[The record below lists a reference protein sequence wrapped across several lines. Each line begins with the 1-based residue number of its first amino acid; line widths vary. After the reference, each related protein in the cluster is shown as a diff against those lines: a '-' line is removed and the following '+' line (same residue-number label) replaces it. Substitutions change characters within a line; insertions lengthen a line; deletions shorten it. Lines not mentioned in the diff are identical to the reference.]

1 LGIQSNGGLTIGVD
15 AVCVDWESVTMKVG
29 DIALLKE
36 NWQVSGVYYGPGV
49 ITMMDEGTYIDGD
62 CETEPW
68 KSFRVQ
74 WNDDFLWHDPEE
86 LELISE
92 SR

>member
-1 LGIQSNGGLTIGVD
+1 
-15 AVCVDWESVTMKVG
+15 MKPG
-29 DIALLKE
+29 DLVLLKAE
-36 NWQVSGVYYGPGV
+36 YQTFDVYYGIGV

-74 WNDDFLWHDPEE
+74 WNDDWYWHDIDE

>member
-1 LGIQSNGGLTIGVD
+1 
-15 AVCVDWESVTMKVG
+15 MKVG
-29 DIALLKE
+29 DLVLLKTE
-36 NWQVSGVYYGPGV
+36 YQTFDVYYGIGV
-49 ITMMDEGTYIDGD
+49 ITMMDEGNYDDADGND
-62 CETEPW
+62 AW

-74 WNDDFLWHDPEE
+74 WNDDWYWHDINE

>member
-1 LGIQSNGGLTIGVD
+1 
-15 AVCVDWESVTMKVG
+15 MKVG
-29 DIALLKE
+29 DLVLLKKE
-36 NWQVSGVYYGPGV
+36 WQTIGIYYGLGV
-49 ITMMDEGTYIDGD
+49 ITMIDEGNYDDADG
-62 CETEPW
+62 TEAW

-74 WNDDFLWHDPEE
+74 WNDDFLWHDPSE

>member
-1 LGIQSNGGLTIGVD
+1 
-15 AVCVDWESVTMKVG
+15 MKVG
-29 DIALLKE
+29 DLVLLKTE
-36 NWQVSGVYYGPGV
+36 YQTFDVYYGIGV

-74 WNDDFLWHDPEE
+74 WSDDWYWHDINE
-86 LELISE
+86 LELINE
-92 SR
+92 SK

>member
-1 LGIQSNGGLTIGVD
+1 
-15 AVCVDWESVTMKVG
+15 MKVG
-29 DIALLKE
+29 DLVTLRDEWRTLGI
-36 NWQVSGVYYGPGV
+36 YYGIGV

-74 WNDDFLWHDPEE
+74 WNDDFTWHSPEE
-86 LELISE
+86 LMLISE
-92 SR
+92 DS